1 MSLRNRG
8 RKRKRPG
15 RHGPRAAYPLDSR
28 PAKSH
33 DPQLSSEKIPR
44 SDDDPMTQADF
55 LQAPFPPAR
64 VLPDGP
70 PEGPARFFNREL
82 SWLSFNW
89 RVLDEARNLRV
100 PLLERLRFLSISAA
114 NLDEFFTVRVAGLRE
129 LVREGNATVSDDG
142 LSPAEQLGLINAD
155 ARRLMA
161 AQQSVWN
168 TLRREMEAAGIVIVT
183 RQTVTSEEVEWL
195 DRYFLDQVFPVVS
208 PLAIDPADP
217 ASIEA
222 AFGKIVATHGRLD
235 VLVNNAGIGINAP
248 FVDFKLAEFEL
259 SLRINLTGA
268 FLCGQAAARQM
279 LTQKSGKI
287 INIVSLSGQRGGM
300 GRAGYGAS
308 KAGLELLTKVM
319 AVELA
324 AHGINVNAI
333 APGPIDTELSRVV
346 HAAGGTRDAYLFL
359 TPQRRYGD
367 PDEIA
372 HAAVFLASDQS
383 AYVNGHVLNVDGG
396 FGAAGLMY
404 PLPQPTS

>member
-1 MSLRNRG
+1 MKLSGKVALITG
-8 RKRKRPG
+8 SGQGIGKAIG
-15 RHGPRAAYPLDSR
+15 AAY
-28 PAKSH
+28 A
-33 DPQLSSEKIPR
+33 
-44 SDDDPMTQADF
+44 
-55 LQAPFPPAR
+55 
-64 VLPDGP
+64 
-70 PEGPARFFNREL
+70 
-82 SWLSFNW
+82 
-89 RVLDEARNLRV
+89 
-100 PLLERLRFLSISAA
+100 
-114 NLDEFFTVRVAGLRE
+114 
-129 LVREGNATVSDDG
+129 REGASLVISDVIEERAQATARA
-142 LSPAEQLGLINAD
+142 LAAEGGNVTHV
-155 ARRLMA
+155 RLD
-161 AQQSVWN
+161 V
-168 TLRREMEAAGIVIVT
+168 
-183 RQTVTSEEVEWL
+183 
-195 DRYFLDQVFPVVS
+195 
-208 PLAIDPADP
+208 ADP

-222 AFGKIVATHGRLD
+222 AFCKVITLHGRLD